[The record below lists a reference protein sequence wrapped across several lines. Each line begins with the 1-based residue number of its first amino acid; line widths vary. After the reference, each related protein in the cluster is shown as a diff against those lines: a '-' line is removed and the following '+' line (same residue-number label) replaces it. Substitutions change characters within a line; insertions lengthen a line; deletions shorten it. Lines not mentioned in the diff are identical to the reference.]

1 MEKRGTTIGELIRAR
16 NSLLEALDELEDCM
30 VGHVLLMEIQEGNE
44 KSGKV
49 AKTSE
54 IIEWFMEERKK

>member
-1 MEKRGTTIGELIRAR
+1 MGELIRAR